1 MRLNRRLALVGAL
14 SAFALAVGPG
24 VALAHDG
31 GDGDGDVVDSVLM
44 PSTPGDTPTVAGTK
58 AGGAPWVIDRGE
70 VRVRASG
77 RTDVR
82 LEGFQVLRPDGT
94 EDNPVP
100 AITASL
106 YCGGVLPAVAVS
118 PLEPLSV
125 PDGDA
130 RFRVWLDV
138 PESCDMATV
147 LINPNGALTTFI
159 GTAMGTDD
167 D

>member
-1 MRLNRRLALVGAL
+1 MRLNGSLALVGAL
-14 SAFALAVGPG
+14 SALALAVSPG
-24 VALAHDG
+24 VALAQDG
-31 GDGDGDVVDSVLM
+31 GDDGPDLVDSVVI
-44 PSTPGDTPTVAGTK
+44 PSTPGDTPTVAGTV

-77 RTDVR
+77 RMDVR
-82 LEGFQVLRPDGT
+82 LEGFQVRAPDGT
-94 EDNPVP
+94 ESNPVP
-100 AITASL
+100 TITASL

-118 PLEPLSV
+118 PLEALST

>member
-24 VALAHDG
+24 VAQAGDG
-31 GDGDGDVVDSVLM
+31 GDDGADLVDSVVIA
-44 PSTPGDTPTVAGTK
+44 STPGDTPTVVGTK
-58 AGGAPWVIDRGE
+58 AGGLPWVIDRGE

-77 RTDVR
+77 RMDVR
-82 LEGFQVLRPDGT
+82 LEGLQILRADGT

-106 YCGGVLPAVAVS
+106 YCGGVLPAVAAS

-125 PDGDA
+125 PGGDA
-130 RFRVWLDV
+130 QFRVWLDV